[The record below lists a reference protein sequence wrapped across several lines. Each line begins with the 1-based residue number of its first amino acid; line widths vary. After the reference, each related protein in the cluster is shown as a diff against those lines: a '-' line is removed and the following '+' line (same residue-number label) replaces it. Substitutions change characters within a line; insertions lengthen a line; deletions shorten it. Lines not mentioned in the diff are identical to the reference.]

1 MTVGWGVSIGARNIV
16 CAAVGGG
23 TDPEI
28 TSGRTAVAGG
38 SGANSRILG
47 FGDLTLA
54 AELSFAPAA
63 EAADLVARV
72 LRESMAAAGAV
83 AEHTVLAH
91 PAVYTEQHVSALR
104 RSLARAQLGEVEL
117 VAEPIAAAAALDPIE
132 QQAEPNE
139 KSGDATDSMLVYDLG
154 ATSLDLTVVVRDRQA
169 HRIAGRPI
177 RSYAFGGR
185 STAAAIAAMEH
196 DLAPTD
202 EPVAGSPD
210 PVRTAAVRA
219 QLVRDSL
226 PLAHECLRT
235 AGLSPEHLGAI
246 LLAGGAAAPV
256 EVAHTLADALGCPV
270 VRGPV
275 TAESVARGAALLG
288 ARRSATD
295 TVLVPVRRPM
305 SRTALAGAALAVPL
319 LIPAVL
325 GLLRADDGRPGV
337 VAAVPGRSLPDRP
350 VDGRA
355 GEPAQLPAA
364 LATPPRQLPVMWWNP
379 RAAVAVPELL
389 RTQDAPSDPANL
401 PALDPFTR
409 SPAVDAALLVQ
420 EASSSA
426 PMTNP
431 QWVSDSDPPGDREQ
445 PTPPS
450 PSPSLS
456 IEMPAPALPDSPV
469 SPTVPGLPVDHTPGS
484 MPGST
489 PSTTETVTSA
499 MESTAD
505 TVASSTESS
514 ADVVADAGSTVGAAS
529 AETTSETTSEA
540 TSETTSEATSEATS
554 AGASVSQADSS
565 HSASSAVS

>member
-23 TDPEI
+23 TDPVI
-28 TSGRTAVAGG
+28 SSGRTTVAD
-38 SGANSRILG
+38 SFGANPRILG
-47 FGDLTLA
+47 FADLTLA
-54 AELSFAPAA
+54 AELSFAPTA

-72 LRESMAAAGAV
+72 LGAAMAAAGAV

-91 PAVYTEQHVSALR
+91 PAVYTEQHVTALR
-104 RSLARAQLGEVEL
+104 RSLVRAQLGEVEL
-117 VAEPIAAAAALDPIE
+117 VAEPIAAAVALDPIE
-132 QQAEPNE
+132 QPAEPNE

-154 ATSLDLTVVVRDRQA
+154 ATSLDLTVVVRDRQG

-185 STAAAIAAMEH
+185 STAAAVAAMDH

-226 PLAHECLRT
+226 PLVHECLRT
-235 AGLSPEHLGAI
+235 AGLSPEHLGAL
-246 LLAGGAAAPV
+246 LLAGGAASPL

-288 ARRSATD
+288 ARRSATG

-325 GLLRADDGRPGV
+325 GLLRADDDRSGV
-337 VAAVPGRSLPDRP
+337 VASPGRSLPGRP
-350 VDGRA
+350 ADGRA
-355 GEPAQLPAA
+355 GAPAPLPGTV
-364 LATPPRQLPVMWWNP
+364 ATLPRQLPAMWWNP
-379 RAAVAVPELL
+379 RAAVVVPESL
-389 RTQDAPSDPANL
+389 RTQGALSVPANL
-401 PALDPFTR
+401 PGIDPSTM
-409 SPAVDAALLVQ
+409 SPAVDAVELVQ
-420 EASSSA
+420 EGSPSA
-426 PMTNP
+426 PLP
-431 QWVSDSDPPGDREQ
+431 DSQGVPDSAGNRRPPA
-445 PTPPS
+445 
-450 PSPSLS
+450 LS
-456 IEMPAPALPDSPV
+456 IVIPAFALPDLPIA
-469 SPTVPGLPVDHTPGS
+469 PAAPGLVIDHTGPGS
-484 MPGST
+484 A
-489 PSTTETVTSA
+489 PSTTDTVTSA
-499 MESTAD
+499 MESTTG

-514 ADVVADAGSTVGAAS
+514 PHIVAEAGSSADAVVEANS
-529 AETTSETTSEA
+529 AEPP
-540 TSETTSEATSEATS
+540 
-554 AGASVSQADSS
+554 VSQAESS
-565 HSASSAVS
+565 HSAPSAVS